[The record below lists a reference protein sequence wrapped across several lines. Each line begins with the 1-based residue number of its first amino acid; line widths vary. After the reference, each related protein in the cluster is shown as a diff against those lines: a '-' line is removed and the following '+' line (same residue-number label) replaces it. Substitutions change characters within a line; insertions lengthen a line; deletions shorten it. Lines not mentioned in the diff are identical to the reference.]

1 MFSIPYEKMICDS
14 KKGDGNLNF
23 YDEYCEWVNRSTAE
37 SFKVYYRDIDDVK
50 ITSGIK
56 KTVVVILKNGEK
68 VVFYLYKA
76 ATLRELLYKAVQ
88 RVNGEGQ
95 VESEPAPASQDD
107 EDYVSKLERLA
118 KLHESGALSDEE
130 FLAAKEKLLI

>member
-1 MFSIPYEKMICDS
+1 MFTIPYEKMICDTN
-14 KKGDGNLNF
+14 KGDGGINF
-23 YDEYCEWVNRSTAE
+23 YDEYCEWINRYTAE
-37 SFKVYYRDIDDVK
+37 SFKIYYKDIDDVK

-56 KTVVVILKNGEK
+56 KTVIVSLKSGEK
-68 VVFYLYKA
+68 INFYLYKA

-95 VESEPAPASQDD
+95 LENKPEPEPVKE
-107 EDYVSKLERLA
+107 EDCVSKLERLA

-130 FLAAKEKLLI
+130 FLEAKQKLLK